1 MRFSVL
7 LLASAACINNVSA
20 QTPFKI
26 TGVSASR
33 LSMNEVCPGAGG
45 KGGYPTLTITHAK
58 GAQVNLDVHL
68 IDRIST
74 GSTSDHRSFS
84 VQSSPSGKTVLSPAA
99 LAQGGILPPCNRSVH
114 SFTSNY
120 IWVITSPEGA
130 VEKPWGRMTSGKIQ

>member
-1 MRFSVL
+1 MRLYSL
-7 LLASAACINNVSA
+7 ILAAALCSSASA

-26 TGVSASR
+26 TGVSATR
-33 LSMNEVCPGAGG
+33 LSMNEVCTGAGG
-45 KGGYPTLTITHAK
+45 KGGHPTLTITHTK
-58 GAQVNLDVHL
+58 GAQVNLDIHL

-84 VQSSPSGKTVLSPAA
+84 VNSSPSGKTVLSPAM

-120 IWVITSPEGA
+120 VWVITSPEGA
-130 VEKPWGRMTSGKIQ
+130 LEKPWGKMTSGKIQ